1 MSTSSTRSRA
11 LVALVGLLAIVVTVN
26 ATRTYL
32 VPDDWHLPYNMLLA
46 TAAMGVAVAAGLNC
60 DDLGLS
66 RARLSDGLRLGAITF
81 GAISA
86 VVIIAGLLGA
96 VTDDRVDAG
105 LGGMLLRVLVVIP
118 VGTVIVEE
126 LLFRSALHGLLS
138 RVLTPL
144 WTVVAGSVLFGLWHV
159 LPAANGG
166 AVSSDAVSVGST
178 WLVVGTFV
186 ATTVAG
192 ALFIWLRERSG
203 SVAAPML
210 AHLATNS
217 TTYAVA
223 WFTMR

>member
-1 MSTSSTRSRA
+1 MAA
-11 LVALVGLLAIVVTVN
+11 LAGLLAIVVTVN
-26 ATRTYL
+26 ATRTYII
-32 VPDDWHLPYNMLLA
+32 PDDWQLPYNLLLA
-46 TAAMGVAVAAGLNC
+46 TAAMGVAVAAGLSSN
-60 DDLGLS
+60 DLGLG
-66 RARLSDGLRLGAITF
+66 RAQLTNGLRLGAIAF
-81 GAISA
+81 GAVSA
-86 VVIIAGLLGA
+86 VVVIAGLFGA
-96 VTDDRVDAG
+96 VTDDRVDAAVG
-105 LGGMLLRVLVVIP
+105 DMLLRVLVVIP
-118 VGTVIVEE
+118 IGTVVVEE

-166 AVSSDAVSVGST
+166 AVSNDVVSVGSA

-203 SVAAPML
+203 SVVAPML

-217 TTYAVA
+217 TTYTVA
-223 WFTMR
+223 WLAMR

>member
-1 MSTSSTRSRA
+1 MAA
-11 LVALVGLLAIVVTVN
+11 LAGLLAIVVTVN
-26 ATRTYL
+26 ATRTYII
-32 VPDDWHLPYNMLLA
+32 PDDWQLPYNLLLA
-46 TAAMGVAVAAGLNC
+46 TAAMGVAVAAGLSSN
-60 DDLGLS
+60 DLGLG
-66 RARLSDGLRLGAITF
+66 RAQLTNGLRLGAIAF
-81 GAISA
+81 GAVSA
-86 VVIIAGLLGA
+86 VVVIAGLFGA
-96 VTDDRVDAG
+96 VTDDRVDAAVG
-105 LGGMLLRVLVVIP
+105 DMLLRVLVVIP
-118 VGTVIVEE
+118 IGTVVVEE

-166 AVSSDAVSVGST
+166 AVSNDVVSLGSA

-203 SVAAPML
+203 SVVAPML

-217 TTYAVA
+217 TTYTVA
-223 WFTMR
+223 WLAMR

>member
-1 MSTSSTRSRA
+1 MAA
-11 LVALVGLLAIVVTVN
+11 LAGLLAIVVTVI
-26 ATRTYL
+26 ATRTYII
-32 VPDDWHLPYNMLLA
+32 PDDWQLPYNLLLA
-46 TAAMGVAVAAGLNC
+46 TAAMGVAVAAGLSS

-66 RARLSDGLRLGAITF
+66 RARLGDGLRLGAIAF
-81 GAISA
+81 GAVSA
-86 VVIIAGLLGA
+86 VVVIAGLFGA
-96 VTDDRVDAG
+96 VTDDRVGTG

-118 VGTVIVEE
+118 IGTVIVEE

-138 RVLTPL
+138 RVLTPV
-144 WTVVAGSVLFGLWHV
+144 WTVVTGSVLFGLWHV

-166 AVSSDAVSVGST
+166 AVSNDVVSVSNA

-203 SVAAPML
+203 SVVAPML

-223 WFTMR
+223 WFAMR